1 MNQGMR
7 AVRRKLQKMRQ
18 SCREVRN
25 RIANV
30 IHNRYDIGL
39 RHLDILFPGGKRL
52 VQIKD
57 RFVASKTQLIE
68 EWDR

>member
-1 MNQGMR
+1 MNQKMR
-7 AVRRKLQKMRQ
+7 SSRRKLQKMRQ
-18 SCREVRN
+18 SCRKARN

-39 RHLDILFPGGKRL
+39 RHFDILFPGGKRL
-52 VQIKD
+52 VQIKY
-57 RFVASKTQLIE
+57 RFVSSKAQLIE